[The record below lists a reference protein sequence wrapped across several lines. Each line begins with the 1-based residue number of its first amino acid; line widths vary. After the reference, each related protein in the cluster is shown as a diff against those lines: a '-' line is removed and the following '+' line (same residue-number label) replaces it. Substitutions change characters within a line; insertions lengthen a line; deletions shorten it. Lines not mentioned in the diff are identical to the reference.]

1 MYFPYLRG
9 RQYEL
14 IAIRELLVQEKLS
27 EKVIPLIEP
36 VKFSATLIN
45 TLGVFNDKNKK
56 FALILNPEVGTF
68 KEEFVIGDKI
78 NLIEKLEN
86 TLENNREF
94 YATTIMNKN
103 FKPEDNFLE
112 SRKFDNQVVICKN
125 VDDLKAYKN
134 NYGEFNIAY
143 NIILENSRLKREIS
157 GEKVKLC
164 DNFTKLSRN
173 TDYSN
178 DEDEF
183 YSDDHIYFRDDEY
196 VGFSDYSVV
205 GEAYSE
211 SGFAPYAVAIH
222 IVYFDQEYNLRIRH
236 FVSDSNLDPT
246 NPAGKF
252 KEALTKLVKAVEKGE
267 IQSSLAI
274 EEFKRLYDTQSY
286 PGLGTVKKLSIMH
299 HLELVGNYLDEY
311 NEVE

>member
-27 EKVIPLIEP
+27 DKVIPLIEP

-45 TLGVFNDKNKK
+45 TLGIFKEKNKR
-56 FALILNPEVGTF
+56 FSLILNPEVGTF
-68 KEEFVIGDKI
+68 KEEFVVGEKI
-78 NLIEKLEN
+78 NLIDKLEN
-86 TLENNREF
+86 ILETNPEF

-103 FKPEDNFLE
+103 FQLEDNFLE
-112 SRKFDNQVVICKN
+112 SKRFDNQMVICKN
-125 VDDLKAYKN
+125 VDALKAYKN
-134 NYGEFNIAY
+134 NYGELKIAY
-143 NIILENSRLKREIS
+143 NIILENSRLKREIP

-183 YSDDHIYFRDDEY
+183 YSDDHIYFRDEDY

-205 GEAYSE
+205 GESYSE

-222 IVYFDQEYNLRIRH
+222 IVYFDQESNLRIRH

-274 EEFKRLYDTQSY
+274 EEFRRLYDTQSY

-311 NEVE
+311 DEVK

>member
-1 MYFPYLRG
+1 M
-9 RQYEL
+9 
-14 IAIRELLVQEKLS
+14 
-27 EKVIPLIEP
+27 
-36 VKFSATLIN
+36 
-45 TLGVFNDKNKK
+45 GVFKEQNKK

-68 KEEFVIGDKI
+68 KEEFVIGDKV
-78 NLIEKLEN
+78 NLIDKLEN
-86 TLENNREF
+86 TLENNPHF
-94 YATTIMNKN
+94 YAATIMNKN
-103 FKPEDNFLE
+103 FQPEDNFLE
-112 SRKFDNQVVICKN
+112 SKKFENQVVICKN

-134 NYGEFNIAY
+134 NYGELQIAY
-143 NIILENSRLKREIS
+143 NIILENSRLKRKIS

-205 GEAYSE
+205 GESYSE

-222 IVYFDQEYNLRIRH
+222 IVYFDQENNLRIRH

-274 EEFKRLYDTQSY
+274 EEFRRLYDTQSY

-311 NEVE
+311 DGVK